1 MIVSLEYSVVISIT
15 NRCCDPSTLICVMVP
30 SRNPRI
36 LRFMHHRIVS
46 KENATQHEELG
57 FKISMRDTL
66 LMAMVLLPT
75 LEWLP
80 SKKEAKKNGNTT
92 SKIKSTMTSIH
103 RYRSPNSAHEQI
115 EKDPALFRVVQQPRY
130 WLADAKM
137 IDVSVES
144 R

>member
-75 LEWLP
+75 LEWLQ
-80 SKKEAKKNGNTT
+80 SKKEAKKN
-92 SKIKSTMTSIH
+92 IKSTMTSIH
-103 RYRSPNSAHEQI
+103 QYRSPNSAHEQI
-115 EKDPALFRVVQQPRY
+115 EKDPVLFRVVQQPRY
-130 WLADAKM
+130 WLGDAKM